1 MNKQTEPA
9 ATEALTSMHPNVQI
23 SVKDFGPIAS
33 GTVDLRP
40 LTVFVGPSNTGK
52 TYFATLIYALHEIF
66 SEFLLLPILYEHHYR
81 FGQGLKYDKL
91 PVVDTDVQE
100 EVIEDV
106 LIKLET
112 EGRPFRFS
120 DIPGNVRQ
128 VWQAGLKDPQLIGAE
143 LVKELKH
150 CFDLES
156 VSDLIRLSRG
166 AGGMKFSLNA
176 SEEDCHLWNFGME
189 ITESDITTDGQI
201 EDMLLFPEGS
211 SNNNDGLRA
220 FIMEQ
225 RGLDFSQNRGNRA
238 EGFFEQ
244 LLFTALQGRSR
255 INYLPV
261 PLRGHGGMHYL
272 PAARS
277 GIMQS
282 HRVIASSLVGRA
294 TRAGL
299 ERFPELP
306 TFSGG
311 MADFMQRLILYKEN
325 ERRGN
330 IMKNLADALEREVLA
345 GEILVRRASPG
356 GYPEFVYQP
365 RKTEEI
371 IRLSRA
377 SSMVSEL
384 APVVLF
390 LRSTV
395 DRGDT
400 LIIEEPEAHL
410 HPEMQVTL
418 TRILAAAVRAGVRII
433 MTTHSEWVLEELANL
448 VQASNLTETDRR
460 TITGSGVALRADE
473 VGAWL
478 FQPKKRPKGSVV
490 QEIPLNCE
498 SGTFSAGYEKVAVD
512 VYNRWADLSGR
523 TNKGGDK

>member
-1 MNKQTEPA
+1 MNKQTGPDA
-9 ATEALTSMHPNVQI
+9 ADNQISTRPNVQI
-23 SVKDFGPIAS
+23 SVSNFGPIAS

-52 TYFATLIYALHEIF
+52 TYFATLIYALSRQLVF
-66 SEFLLLPILYEHHYR
+66 GFARLPIINWRIHSDR
-81 FGQGLKYDKL
+81 DGFQ
-91 PVVDTDVQE
+91 
-100 EVIEDV
+100 DV
-106 LIKLET
+106 LKKLQT
-112 EGRPFRFS
+112 DARALRLSDLPEG
-120 DIPGNVRQ
+120 VRN
-128 VWQAGLKDPQLIGAE
+128 VWQACLMEPDGLSGLLKT
-143 LVKELKH
+143 ELKR

-156 VSDLIRLSRG
+156 VSGLVRL
-166 AGGMKFSLNA
+166 AGGTDDMKLSLHVR
-176 SEEDCHLWNFGME
+176 EEGQNLWHFNMGISKSG
-189 ITESDITTDGQI
+189 ITVDGRIQ
-201 EDMLLFPEGS
+201 DMVLFPPES
-211 SNNNDGLRA
+211 AANERLQEVITRRWSPYSPREHESMAVEFYDA
-220 FIMEQ
+220 
-225 RGLDFSQNRGNRA
+225 
-238 EGFFEQ
+238 
-244 LLFTALQGRSR
+244 LLYAAAGKRTEA
-255 INYLPV
+255 Y
-261 PLRGHGGMHYL
+261 YL

-282 HRVIASSLVGRA
+282 HAVISSSLLDRA

-325 ERRGN
+325 ERRGD
-330 IMKNLADALEREVLA
+330 IMKNLADALERDVLA
-345 GEILVRRASPG
+345 GEILVRRAFPG

-371 IRLSRA
+371 IPLSRA

-448 VQASNLTETDRR
+448 VQASNLTESDRR
-460 TITGSGVALRADE
+460 TITGSGIALRADE

-512 VYNRWADLSGR
+512 VYNRWADISGR